1 MATDHFLTTKSHYG
15 SSQESIYQPS
25 LAKVGSFSCEFLQ
38 RTEACDGSIDG
49 NMFRRSEF
57 DMDAGGW
64 TGIVKHGEPT
74 SRCLYY
80 TTQDHIGSHRVQMDR
95 VNLCKFQSFP
105 VHRINDFE
113 YFELPKMF
121 VQLQIAS
128 SFHAKLYDPAESDW
142 KKRLWP
148 WMALVNLVPC
158 YDMLFSWDVPPGKR
172 LQKTMV

>member
-1 MATDHFLTTKSHYG
+1 
-15 SSQESIYQPS
+15 
-25 LAKVGSFSCEFLQ
+25 
-38 RTEACDGSIDG
+38 
-49 NMFRRSEF
+49 
-57 DMDAGGW
+57 
-64 TGIVKHGEPT
+64 
-74 SRCLYY
+74 
-80 TTQDHIGSHRVQMDR
+80 MDR

-148 WMALVNLVPC
+148 WMALDGLGQFGA
-158 YDMLFSWDVPPGKR
+158 ML
-172 LQKTMV
+172 